1 LIGAAFEKE
10 IVFTSGGSE
19 SNNAAFLSALE
30 TQSGRDEIVISTV
43 EHPSV
48 LAVSAHLEKLGRA
61 KVHRIPVDLDGNLNI
76 EAYRSALSSKTALV
90 SIQWANNE
98 TGVVFPVDT
107 LAAMAHHVG
116 ALFHSDA
123 VQVAGKIAID
133 VQSTD
138 IDMLSLSAHKIHG
151 PKGVGVL
158 YVRNGVRLAPLV
170 HGGRQERGRR
180 AGTEN
185 SASIVG
191 FGEAAELAAQ
201 ALSTEMPR
209 IAGMRD
215 RLECE
220 TLGLVPG
227 SIIVGNRGNR
237 LPNTLNIAFEDAEA
251 DSILLLL
258 ERASIAA
265 SSGSACTA
273 GSMEPSHVLR
283 AMKVPFSHLR
293 GAVRFSFSRENT
305 EGDVDRVLDVLP
317 HIADE
322 LQARSAPL
330 EATYD

>member
-1 LIGAAFEKE
+1 
-10 IVFTSGGSE
+10 
-19 SNNAAFLSALE
+19 
-30 TQSGRDEIVISTV
+30 
-43 EHPSV
+43 
-48 LAVSAHLEKLGRA
+48 
-61 KVHRIPVDLDGNLNI
+61 
-76 EAYRSALSSKTALV
+76 
-90 SIQWANNE
+90 
-98 TGVVFPVDT
+98 
-107 LAAMAHHVG
+107 
-116 ALFHSDA
+116 
-123 VQVAGKIAID
+123 
-133 VQSTD
+133 
-138 IDMLSLSAHKIHG
+138 
-151 PKGVGVL
+151 
-158 YVRNGVRLAPLV
+158 
-170 HGGRQERGRR
+170 
-180 AGTEN
+180 
-185 SASIVG
+185 
-191 FGEAAELAAQ
+191 
-201 ALSTEMPR
+201 MPR